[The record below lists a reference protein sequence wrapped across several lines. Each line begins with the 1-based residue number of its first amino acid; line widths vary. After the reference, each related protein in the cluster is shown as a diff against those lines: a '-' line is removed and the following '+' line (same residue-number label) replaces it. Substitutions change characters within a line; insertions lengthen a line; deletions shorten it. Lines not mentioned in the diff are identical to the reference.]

1 MTRVAQSDDKDAR
14 HIRFAAL
21 YNIGRAYFQGY
32 GVRQSDEQ
40 AEKFVIY
47 FALHS
52 SLLNQ
57 SFNLFILYVC
67 IHVCVFVLLAT
78 G

>member
-1 MTRVAQSDDKDAR
+1 MMRVAQSDDKDAH

-32 GVRQSDEQ
+32 GVRQSNEQ

-47 FALHS
+47 FALQTQIY
-52 SLLNQ
+52 LNQ
-57 SFNLFILYVC
+57 SFNLFIL
-67 IHVCVFVLLAT
+67 HVCTLLCACVCW
-78 G
+78 